1 QDPTDEVRSAAVR
14 LAAAR
19 PDPDVAA
26 LTPLIGARR
35 WPLTQRS
42 SLETLPDLIGR
53 IGLPDRALDG
63 LLQAIAGMESSPV
76 GDERSRFL
84 DIVLAIG
91 RDRLIAALE
100 LPDDRRLGV
109 VRLLLEEG
117 SVESLRA
124 VADRGRDPLDEVR
137 IAATSAKDQLD
148 ASLPEPEPES
158 EPEPEEPIV
167 TAPVP

>member
-1 QDPTDEVRSAAVR
+1 AVR
-14 LAAAR
+14 LAAGR
-19 PDPDVAA
+19 PEPDVAA
-26 LTPLIGARR
+26 LTPLVAARR

-42 SLETLPDLIGR
+42 ALDTLPGLVER

-63 LLQAIAGMESSPV
+63 LLLAIAGMESSPV

-84 DIVLAIG
+84 DLVLAVG
-91 RDRLIAALE
+91 RDRLIGALE

-124 VADRGRDPLDEVR
+124 VADQGRDPLDEVR

-148 ASLPEPEPES
+148 ASLPEPEPEP
-158 EPEPEEPIV
+158 EPEPDV
-167 TAPVP
+167 TTPVAPP